1 MKYSKLLFFLSAC
14 IVFSSCDP
22 IADIEANVENL
33 TSETLTI
40 DFVSSDNSSLN
51 KTLQLAPNEL
61 KLFQEGSDIGS
72 TYLEPSI
79 DEYDSVIIKNQSED
93 VLRVF
98 KITDI
103 GKNIYTIDD
112 WISSEPRKRF
122 FKYQYQIE
130 NEDIQ

>member
-1 MKYSKLLFFLSAC
+1 MKKLLALT
-14 IVFSSCDP
+14 ILTLTFSGCDP
-22 IADIEANVENL
+22 IADLEANVENL

-51 KTLQLAPNEL
+51 KTLQIAPNEI

-79 DEYDSVIIKNQSED
+79 DEYDSVIIKNQAED

-98 KITDI
+98 KMNDT
-103 GKNIYTIDD
+103 GKNIYNIDD

-122 FKYQYQIE
+122 FKYNYQIE
-130 NEDIQ
+130 TGDID

>member
-1 MKYSKLLFFLSAC
+1 MKNLLPFALLVLIFT
-14 IVFSSCDP
+14 SCDP
-22 IADIEANVENL
+22 ISDIEANIENL

-40 DFVSSDNSSLN
+40 DFVSSDNSFLN
-51 KTLQLAPNEL
+51 KTLQLAPNEI

-79 DEYDSVIIKNQSED
+79 DEYDSVVIKNQAED
-93 VLRVF
+93 ILRVF
-98 KITDI
+98 KAEDA
-103 GKNIYTIDD
+103 GKNFYKIDD

-122 FKYQYQIE
+122 FKYEYQIE